1 MTKEIKI
8 REIFE
13 NHYKKFWEENSVKF
27 PEEERE
33 IYTGM
38 LCEDTV
44 NFSTVVIKEIE
55 GRFFAVTNGFKPEPL
70 EEISEGLRI
79 IK

>member
-1 MTKEIKI
+1 MGKYSGFKDV
-8 REIFE
+8 
-13 NHYKKFWEENSVKF
+13 ND
-27 PEEERE
+27 RE
-33 IYTGM
+33 IYAGM

-44 NFSTVVIKEIE
+44 NFNTVVIKEIE
-55 GRFFAVTNGFKPEPL
+55 GRFFAVSNEFEPEPL

>member
-1 MTKEIKI
+1 
-8 REIFE
+8 
-13 NHYKKFWEENSVKF
+13 
-27 PEEERE
+27 
-33 IYTGM
+33 M

-44 NFSTVVIKEIE
+44 NFNTVVIKDW
-55 GRFFAVTNGFKPEPL
+55 GAFAVSNEFEPEPL

>member
-1 MTKEIKI
+1 LKGKYSG
-8 REIFE
+8 FKDV
-13 NHYKKFWEENSVKF
+13 ND
-27 PEEERE
+27 RE
-33 IYTGM
+33 IYVGM

-44 NFSTVVIKEIE
+44 NFNTVVIKEIG
-55 GRFFAVTNGFKPEPL
+55 GRFFAVSNEFKPEPL